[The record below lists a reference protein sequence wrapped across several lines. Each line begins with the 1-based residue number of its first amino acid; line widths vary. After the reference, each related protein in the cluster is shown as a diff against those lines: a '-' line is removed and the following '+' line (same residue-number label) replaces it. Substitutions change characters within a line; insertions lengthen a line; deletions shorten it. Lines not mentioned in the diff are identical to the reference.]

1 VVVYFLGI
9 SSDTRRAFNEVDE
22 CMFEKAI
29 TATGKGLKAGHVW
42 RRLGTQMQRWAFH
55 RTNVDVKVDMHQR
68 HPNILLDEIVYNQ
81 DCGIFPHFDG
91 KPPIYCLELP
101 SNQNVIR
108 VHIVGY

>member
-1 VVVYFLGI
+1 
-9 SSDTRRAFNEVDE
+9 
-22 CMFEKAI
+22 MFEKAI
-29 TATGKGLKAGHVW
+29 TATGKGLKAGYVW